1 MKDMKEKKHYGLKA
15 LCLFSFLLILSIGFY
30 WAGNQPTDPWVLFG
44 LNAGLLLSGV
54 VFIVTFIRLWR
65 VKWKKILATG
75 LRKLLTGLAS
85 LFIAIAEKW
94 NESQNPKDRL
104 GGTTS
109 IFFDFSPLEKSEKK
123 AQKPPKWK
131 HLQTD
136 RERVRF
142 LYRAMMIDRIKK
154 GELVYSSDTP
164 MELKQKKENESH
176 EEALFDLYLACRYDE
191 RQEPSEHT
199 VEALKEQFHIK

>member
-1 MKDMKEKKHYGLKA
+1 MKEKKYHGLEF
-15 LCLFSFLLILSIGFY
+15 LCLFSFLLILSVGFY

-44 LNAGLLLSGV
+44 LNACLLLSGILFLITLV
-54 VFIVTFIRLWR
+54 RLWR
-65 VKWKKILATG
+65 LKWKQALKDG

-94 NESQNPKDRL
+94 NESQSATDRL

-109 IFFDFSPLEKSEKK
+109 VFFDLTLKEKAEKK
-123 AQKPPKWK
+123 AKKAPKWK

-142 LYRAMMIDRIKK
+142 LYRSMMNERVRK
-154 GELVYSSDTP
+154 GDLIYSSETP
-164 MELKQKKENESH
+164 LELKQKQENQAH
-176 EEALFDLYLACRYDE
+176 EEELFDLYLSCRYDE
-191 RQEPSEHT
+191 RSEPSEEA
-199 VEALKEQFHIK
+199 VEQLKEQFHVK

>member
-1 MKDMKEKKHYGLKA
+1 MKEKKYRGLEL
-15 LCLFSFLLILSIGFY
+15 LCLFSFLLILSVGFY
-30 WAGNQPTDPWVLFG
+30 WAGNQPKDPWVLFG
-44 LNAGLLLSGV
+44 LNACLLLSGIL
-54 VFIVTFIRLWR
+54 FLVTLVRLWR
-65 VKWKKILATG
+65 LKWKQALKDG

-94 NESQNPKDRL
+94 NESQSATDRL

-109 IFFDFSPLEKSEKK
+109 VFFDLTLKEKAEKK

-142 LYRAMMIDRIKK
+142 LYRAMMTERVRK
-154 GELVYSSDTP
+154 GDLIYSSETP
-164 MELKQKKENESH
+164 LELKQKRENQAH
-176 EEALFDLYLACRYDE
+176 EEELFDLYLSCRYDE

-199 VEALKEQFHIK
+199 VEALKEQFHVK

>member
-1 MKDMKEKKHYGLKA
+1 MKEKKYHGLEF
-15 LCLFSFLLILSIGFY
+15 LCLFSFLLILSVGFY

-44 LNAGLLLSGV
+44 LNACLVFAGV
-54 VFIVTFIRLWR
+54 LFIVTFLRLWR
-65 VKWKKILATG
+65 LKWKQALKEG

-94 NESQNPKDRL
+94 NESQSATDRL

-109 IFFDFSPLEKSEKK
+109 VFFDLTLKEKAEKK
-123 AQKPPKWK
+123 AKKAPKWK

>member
-1 MKDMKEKKHYGLKA
+1 MKEKKYHGLEF
-15 LCLFSFLLILSIGFY
+15 LCLFSFLLILSVGFY

-44 LNAGLLLSGV
+44 LNSGLLLSGILFLITLV
-54 VFIVTFIRLWR
+54 RLWR
-65 VKWKKILATG
+65 LKWKQALKDG

-94 NESQNPKDRL
+94 NESQSATDRL

-109 IFFDFSPLEKSEKK
+109 VFFDLTLKEKAEKK
-123 AQKPPKWK
+123 AKKAPKWK

-142 LYRAMMIDRIKK
+142 LYRSMMNERVRK
-154 GELVYSSDTP
+154 GDLIYSSETP
-164 MELKQKKENESH
+164 LELKQKQENQAH
-176 EEALFDLYLACRYDE
+176 EEELFDLYLSCRYDE
-191 RQEPSEHT
+191 RSEPSEEA
-199 VEALKEQFHIK
+199 VEQLKEQFHVK

>member
-1 MKDMKEKKHYGLKA
+1 MEF
-15 LCLFSFLLILSIGFY
+15 LCLFSFLLILSVGFY

-44 LNAGLLLSGV
+44 LNACLVFAGV
-54 VFIVTFIRLWR
+54 LFIVTFLRLWR
-65 VKWKKILATG
+65 LKWKQALKEG

-94 NESQNPKDRL
+94 NESQSATDRL

-109 IFFDFSPLEKSEKK
+109 VFFDLTLKEKAEKK
-123 AQKPPKWK
+123 AKKAPKWK

>member
-1 MKDMKEKKHYGLKA
+1 MKAIKKYGWEI
-15 LCLFSFLLILSIGFY
+15 LCLSSLLVILSIGFY

-44 LNAGLLLSGV
+44 LNAGLLLSAALLV
-54 VFIVTFIRLWR
+54 ISFIRLWKT
-65 VKWKKILATG
+65 KWKQALKEGI
-75 LRKLLTGLAS
+75 RKLLVGLAT
-85 LFIAIAEKW
+85 LFIVIAEKW

-109 IFFDFSPLEKSEKK
+109 VSFDFSHLEKSEKK

-142 LYRAMMIDRIKK
+142 LYRAMMTERIKK
-154 GELVYSSDTP
+154 GKLVYSNETP
-164 MELKQKKENESH
+164 VELKQKQENEAH
-176 EEALFDLYLACRYDE
+176 EEELFELYISCRYDE
-191 RQEPSEHT
+191 RLEPSPQN

>member
-1 MKDMKEKKHYGLKA
+1 MKAIKKYGWEI
-15 LCLFSFLLILSIGFY
+15 LCLSSLLLILSIGFY
-30 WAGNQPTDPWVLFG
+30 WAGNQPNDPWVLFG
-44 LNAGLLLSGV
+44 LNTGLLLCGV
-54 VFIVTFIRLWR
+54 LLIISFVRLWR
-65 VKWKKILATG
+65 TKWKQSVAAG

-109 IFFDFSPLEKSEKK
+109 VFFDFSHLEKSEKK

-142 LYRAMMIDRIKK
+142 LYRVMMTERIKK
-154 GELVYSSDTP
+154 GELVYSNETP
-164 MELKQKKENESH
+164 VELKQKQENEAH
-176 EEALFDLYLACRYDE
+176 EEDLFDLYISCRYDE

>member
-1 MKDMKEKKHYGLKA
+1 MKGNRYHGTEI
-15 LCLFSFLLILSIGFY
+15 LCLFSFVLILSVGFY

-44 LNAGLLLSGV
+44 LNAGLLLCGIL
-54 VFIVTFIRLWR
+54 FTVTFIRLWR
-65 VKWKKILATG
+65 MKWKKAIAAG
-75 LRKLLTGLAS
+75 LRMLLTGLAS

-94 NESQNPKDRL
+94 NESQDPKDRL

-109 IFFDFSPLEKSEKK
+109 ISFDFSHLEKSEKK

-142 LYRAMMIDRIKK
+142 LYRTMMTERVKR
-154 GELVYSSDTP
+154 GALVYSSETP
-164 MELKQKKENESH
+164 TELKQKQENEAH
-176 EEALFDLYLACRYDE
+176 EEELFDLYISCRYDE
-191 RQEPSEHT
+191 RCEPSEHT